1 MGADRSVRGFAEGRS
16 GCGNYLKQDN
26 RDFPGS
32 PVVKNLPANAG
43 DMGLIPGPGN
53 KIPHVR
59 GNWACEPQIL
69 KPRSPRALALQ
80 QEKPPWRK
88 GHAAQP
94 ERSFSSWQL
103 EKAHMEQWR
112 PNMAVNK

>member
-1 MGADRSVRGFAEGRS
+1 MLMGADRSVRGFAEGRS

-59 GNWACEPQIL
+59 GN
-69 KPRSPRALALQ
+69 
-80 QEKPPWRK
+80 
-88 GHAAQP
+88 
-94 ERSFSSWQL
+94 
-103 EKAHMEQWR
+103 
-112 PNMAVNK
+112 